1 MSDVRI
7 QNGMNHS
14 NEYNNFD
21 GKMINDSSYNLRD
34 NLAVPITN
42 GQLGNGG
49 IVDRSKISSDLDG
62 MLHGMGDINNT
73 INSGS
78 IGVPPANN
86 QYGSYTRHNMN
97 DLDDQ

>member
-1 MSDVRI
+1 
-7 QNGMNHS
+7 MNYSTSYH
-14 NEYNNFD
+14 NYN
-21 GKMINDSSYNLRD
+21 GKMSNMSSYNLRD
-34 NLAVPITN
+34 VQAVPITN

-78 IGVPPANN
+78 IGASPANN
-86 QYGSYTRHNMN
+86 HLTSYARHNMN
-97 DLDDQ
+97 DLDD